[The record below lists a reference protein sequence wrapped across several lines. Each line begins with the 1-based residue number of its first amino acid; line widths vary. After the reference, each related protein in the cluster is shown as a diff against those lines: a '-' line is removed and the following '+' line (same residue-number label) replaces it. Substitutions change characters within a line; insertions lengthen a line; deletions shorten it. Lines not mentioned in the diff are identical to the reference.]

1 MAKHKSSVSD
11 TEKTNVMR
19 ILDQQHLTYTAHHYS
34 AAVALSGTEAAQ
46 AMGLDANR
54 VFKTLVCTS
63 ASGALYVF
71 VIPAPDTLNL
81 KRAARCVGD
90 AAVKRAFAAHGIC
103 ARRVFP
109 HRHEKTTQNR
119 VAHDRMGL

>member
-19 ILDQQHLTYTAHHYS
+19 ILDQHHLTYTAHHYS

-54 VFKTLVCTS
+54 VFKTLVCTCL
-63 ASGALYVF
+63 LY
-71 VIPAPDTLNL
+71 TS
-81 KRAARCVGD
+81 D
-90 AAVKRAFAAHGIC
+90 AA
-103 ARRVFP
+103 
-109 HRHEKTTQNR
+109 
-119 VAHDRMGL
+119 DD

>member
-1 MAKHKSSVSD
+1 
-11 TEKTNVMR
+11 MR

-34 AAVALSGTEAAQ
+34 AAAALSGTEAAQ

-81 KRAARCVGD
+81 KRAARCVG
-90 AAVKRAFAAHGIC
+90 
-103 ARRVFP
+103 
-109 HRHEKTTQNR
+109 EKN
-119 VAHDRMGL
+119 VEMLPL